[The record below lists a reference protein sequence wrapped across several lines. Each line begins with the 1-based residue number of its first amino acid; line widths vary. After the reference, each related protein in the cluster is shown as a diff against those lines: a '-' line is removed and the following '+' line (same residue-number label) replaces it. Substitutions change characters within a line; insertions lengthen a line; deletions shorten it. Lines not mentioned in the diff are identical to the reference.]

1 MKIKHY
7 ILTGLLLLGGAISL
21 SAQRVQKT
29 KTPETPQEKLQAD
42 IDYYLGGYQDTDVK
56 IEKVAVDSIKIDDD
70 NHKLDVYVNLRLAY
84 IPMRLYNVQQLY
96 RDFKGIIPNEYKDY
110 KLTILSGE
118 RAIEQLIPNYYNID
132 KDPHRL
138 FHKLEYKG
146 NPWIQNLSHPFT
158 PTKGM
163 SNRHIAL
170 WQSHGIYYDI
180 KRKEWRW
187 QRPRLYGTTEDQ
199 FTQSIVLPFL
209 IPMLENAGAIVYTP
223 RERDIQTNEVVV
235 DNDGIPFSKS
245 EYREIESDKSSW
257 MRSDSLGFAQ
267 KKRNYNHG
275 ENPFKT
281 GSSVYT
287 FTDREGNASVQW
299 IPDIPASG
307 DYAVYVSY
315 QTTPRSVSDAH
326 YKIIHSGTVT
336 EIQVNQQ
343 MGGGTWVYLGT
354 YHFTKGR
361 NQQNMV
367 ELSNQSRENGIVS
380 ADAVRF
386 GGGMG
391 NMLRGGYTSGMPRYL
406 EGARYWAQWAGMND
420 SIYSTYEG
428 KNDYNDDI
436 NVRSKTVNYLSGG
449 SIFNPDEVGMKVP
462 FETVFSIHSDAGIA
476 KEDSIFG
483 SLTVYTTN
491 FNEGLLA
498 SGVDR
503 YASRDLADLLHTQVV
518 NDIRATYPK
527 YWRRRAMWNRNY
539 SETRLPA
546 MPSAILETLS
556 HQNFEDMRFGH
567 DPNFK
572 FTLARAIYKAALRFI
587 ATQHGT
593 DYVVQPLPV
602 THFATQFSNENTLQL
617 SWQPN
622 PDPLEPSA
630 TPDGYIVYTRMGDG
644 DFDNGVRINDTSM
657 NIELLPDMLFSFKV
671 TAINKGGESMPS
683 EILSAYKSS
692 QETVRILVVN
702 GFDRIAPPAVINT
715 SENAGFDFDAD
726 PGVAYHY
733 DISTGGRQKIFSRKV
748 RESLRG
754 DSGKEWEGLTFG
766 GNMFDYPFVHGQAI
780 AKAILYS
787 FASTSDEA
795 LEAGY
800 VSTDGFGAIDYILGM
815 ERDDPNAHP
824 LFGQRYK
831 TFSPEMQRIIQ
842 AYTSEG
848 GNIFVSGS
856 YIGTDMQDN
865 AESQFTQDVLKY
877 QFADQHRSLGDLMGA
892 FGMNRTV
899 KMPASLNTQCYAVSS
914 ADILSAVGDA
924 FTAMVYTDTNESAA
938 VAYKGND
945 YHAFSMGFPFE
956 AINDAVEREHIMA
969 SILRFLINR
978 D

>member
-1 MKIKHY
+1 MKIKYY

-29 KTPETPQEKLQAD
+29 KTSETPQEKLQAD

-132 KDPHRL
+132 KDPRRL

-146 NPWIQNLSHPFT
+146 NPWTQNLSHPST
-158 PTKGM
+158 PTKGLN
-163 SNRHIAL
+163 NRHIAL
-170 WQSHGIYYDI
+170 WQSHGIYYDVR
-180 KRKEWRW
+180 RKEWRW

-235 DNDGIPFSKS
+235 DNDGIHFSKS

-315 QTTPRSVSDAH
+315 QTAPRSVSDAH

-503 YASRDLADLLHTQVV
+503 LC
-518 NDIRATYPK
+518 
-527 YWRRRAMWNRNY
+527 
-539 SETRLPA
+539 
-546 MPSAILETLS
+546 
-556 HQNFEDMRFGH
+556 
-567 DPNFK
+567 
-572 FTLARAIYKAALRFI
+572 
-587 ATQHGT
+587 
-593 DYVVQPLPV
+593 
-602 THFATQFSNENTLQL
+602 FS
-617 SWQPN
+617 
-622 PDPLEPSA
+622 
-630 TPDGYIVYTRMGDG
+630 
-644 DFDNGVRINDTSM
+644 
-657 NIELLPDMLFSFKV
+657 
-671 TAINKGGESMPS
+671 
-683 EILSAYKSS
+683 
-692 QETVRILVVN
+692 
-702 GFDRIAPPAVINT
+702 
-715 SENAGFDFDAD
+715 
-726 PGVAYHY
+726 
-733 DISTGGRQKIFSRKV
+733 
-748 RESLRG
+748 
-754 DSGKEWEGLTFG
+754 
-766 GNMFDYPFVHGQAI
+766 
-780 AKAILYS
+780 
-787 FASTSDEA
+787 
-795 LEAGY
+795 
-800 VSTDGFGAIDYILGM
+800 
-815 ERDDPNAHP
+815 
-824 LFGQRYK
+824 
-831 TFSPEMQRIIQ
+831 
-842 AYTSEG
+842 
-848 GNIFVSGS
+848 
-856 YIGTDMQDN
+856 
-865 AESQFTQDVLKY
+865 
-877 QFADQHRSLGDLMGA
+877 
-892 FGMNRTV
+892 
-899 KMPASLNTQCYAVSS
+899 
-914 ADILSAVGDA
+914 
-924 FTAMVYTDTNESAA
+924 
-938 VAYKGND
+938 
-945 YHAFSMGFPFE
+945 
-956 AINDAVEREHIMA
+956 
-969 SILRFLINR
+969 
-978 D
+978 

>member
-1 MKIKHY
+1 M
-7 ILTGLLLLGGAISL
+7 SL
-21 SAQRVQKT
+21 SAQRAQKA
-29 KTPETPQEKLQAD
+29 KAPATPQEKLQAD
-42 IDYYLGGYQDTDVK
+42 LDYYLGGYQDPDVK
-56 IEKVAVDSIKIDDD
+56 LEKVAVDSIKIDDD
-70 NHKLDVYVNLRLAY
+70 ARKLDVFVNVRLAY
-84 IPMRLYNVQQLY
+84 IPLRQDNVQQLY
-96 RDFKGIIPNEYKDY
+96 TDFKGLIPNEYKDY
-110 KLTILSGE
+110 QLTILSGE
-118 RAIEQLIPNYYNID
+118 RAIEQLIPNYYIQD
-132 KDPHRL
+132 KDPNRL
-138 FHKLEYKG
+138 FRKLEYKG
-146 NPWIQNLSHPFT
+146 NPWTLNLSRPYS
-158 PTKGM
+158 PTKGLN
-163 SNRHIAL
+163 NRHIAL
-170 WQSHGIYYDI
+170 WQSHGYYYDI

-209 IPMLENAGAIVYTP
+209 IPMLENAGAVVYTP
-223 RERDIQTNEVVV
+223 RERDIQTREVVV
-235 DNDGIPFSKS
+235 DNDGMQSRS
-245 EYREIESDKSSW
+245 EYKEIESKKCSW
-257 MRSDSLGFAQ
+257 MRSDSLGFAYW
-267 KKRNYNHG
+267 KRNYNYG
-275 ENPFKT
+275 ENPFKMGT
-281 GSSVYT
+281 ATYT
-287 FTDREGNASVQW
+287 FTEKEGEAQVQW
-299 IPDIPASG
+299 IPDIPVSG

-315 QTTPRSVSDAH
+315 QTLPRSVSDAH
-326 YKIIHSGTVT
+326 YTIYHSGSVT

-354 YHFTKGR
+354 YHFTQGR
-361 NQQNMV
+361 NQSNMV
-367 ELSNQSRENGIVS
+367 TLSNKSKEEGIVS

-391 NMLRGGYTSGMPRYL
+391 NMLRGGTLSGMPRYL
-406 EGARYWAQWAGMND
+406 EGARYWAQWAGMHD

-462 FETVFSIHSDAGIA
+462 FETLFSIHSDAGIA

-483 SLTVYTTN
+483 SLTVYTTD

-503 YASRDLADLLHTQVV
+503 YASRDLADLLHTQVI

-539 SETRLPA
+539 SETRLPT

-572 FTLARAIYKAALRFI
+572 FILARAIYKAVLRFN
-587 ATQHGT
+587 ATQHST

-617 SWQPN
+617 SWQAN
-622 PDPLEPSA
+622 FDPLEPTA
-630 TPDGYIVYTRMGDG
+630 RPDGYIVYTRMGDG
-644 DFDNGVRINDTSM
+644 DFDNGVRVNNTSM
-657 NIELLPDMLFSFKV
+657 NIELLPDVLFSFKV
-671 TAINKGGESMPS
+671 TAINQGGESLPS

-692 QETVRILVVN
+692 QETAKVLVVN
-702 GFDRIAPPAVINT
+702 GFDRIAPPAVIDT
-715 SENAGFDFDAD
+715 DEEAGFDFDTD

-733 DISTGGRQKIFSRKV
+733 DISTGGRQNNFSRKA

-766 GNMFDYPFVHGQAI
+766 GNMFNYPFVHGQAI
-780 AKAILYS
+780 AKAVLYS

-800 VSTDGFGAIDYILGM
+800 VSTDGYGAIDYILGM
-815 ERDDPNAHP
+815 ERDDANAHP

-831 TFSPEMQRIIQ
+831 TFSPEMQQTLQ
-842 AYTSEG
+842 AYTQSG

-856 YIGTDMQDN
+856 YIGSDMQGN
-865 AESQFTQDVLKY
+865 NEANFTQNVLKY
-877 QFADQHRSLGDLMGA
+877 QFAAPHRSLGGVFGA
-892 FGMNRTV
+892 YGMNRTV
-899 KMPASLNTQCYAVSS
+899 KVPASLNAQSYAVCS
-914 ADILSAVGDA
+914 ADIISAVGDA
-924 FTAMVYTDTNESAA
+924 FSAMVYTDTNESAA

-945 YHAFSMGFPFE
+945 YHTFSMGFPFE
-956 AINDAVEREHIMA
+956 AITEPTERNHIMA
-969 SILRFLINR
+969 SVLRFLINR